1 MDKKEIEQLRDS
13 IKQKL
18 ENAEFEGRIK
28 IDKDVLEQ
36 LLFDSYIVDLIDNSV
51 EIDME
56 HKRTM
61 LIPIWSGKFLQ
72 KIDLSEVDFTD
83 VYWGQDY
90 EEPNHNIYI
99 DRGICDYSNTNAN
112 IDLSKAFLF
121 PGISRKIYDSEK
133 DEFVYIGPKD
143 RDILIINNCSFKNVD
158 LSKSNVDG
166 KILSIYNVDFENT
179 NIKFNNTNMNPKYR
193 RSVGSIENCN
203 MGNTDLS
210 NLTVPFLPMMDP
222 LLGGSGGQAFTFNS
236 CTNSGLKIVCNEEW
250 LMDKYDDTDVFSYAK
265 YLFDDFTTSKEVEN
279 FFECMRDFLDKYD
292 FVGCYFNG
300 TLIESKEQ
308 LLELS
313 TNTMKKLIDD
323 YKKTTTE
330 YKMSQLLKSIDEQID
345 SKKKQDLND
354 MLSDKVEMIESSIDE
369 QIKSKQ

>member
-18 ENAEFEGRIK
+18 ENSKFEGRIK

-36 LLFDSYIVDLIDNSV
+36 LLFDSYTVGVYGSEKGQTYKPVKLPV
-51 EIDME
+51 
-56 HKRTM
+56 
-61 LIPIWSGKFLQ
+61 WSGEFLQ
-72 KIDLSEVDFTD
+72 KIDLSEVDFSG
-83 VYWGQDY
+83 VLWVPAY
-90 EEPNHNIYI
+90 EAENLVDGLDRQKYQI
-99 DRGICDYSNTNAN
+99 DDIDYSNTNAN

-121 PGISRKIYDSEK
+121 KTKRHDFEKSE
-133 DEFVYIGPKD
+133 
-143 RDILIINNCSFKNVD
+143 DIDAELIHIVGCNFENVD
-158 LSKSNVDG
+158 LSKSNLDG
-166 KILSIYNVDFENT
+166 KLIHIIDVDFENT
-179 NIKFNNTNMNPKYR
+179 NIKFNNTNMNPKNGYR
-193 RSVGSIENCN
+193 DGSIESCN
-203 MGNTDLS
+203 MNHTDLS

-222 LLGGSGGQAFTFNS
+222 LMGGSGGQSFSLNS
-236 CTNSGLKIVCNEEW
+236 CKNSGLKIVCNEEW
-250 LMDKYDDTDVFSYAK
+250 LTDYAK
-265 YLFDDFTTSKEVEN
+265 DLFDNFDTSEKVEI
-279 FFECMRDFLDKYD
+279 FFECMRDFFDEND

-308 LLELS
+308 LIELS